1 MQRVKLKGTIFSWVM
16 PLEDN
21 FTELIEISL

>member
-1 MQRVKLKGTIFSWVM
+1 MRKVKLKRTIFFCVM

-21 FTELIEISL
+21 FTEVIEINL

>member
-1 MQRVKLKGTIFSWVM
+1 MSRVKLKRTIFSWVM

-21 FTELIEISL
+21 FTELIEVIL